1 MLLVEILSFYLLQIL
16 WTQYAGNIV
25 QHKASIRS
33 SMCVLFIL
41 ASTSASTLQLF
52 VTSVPSHVATDS
64 SHMSRLKNAIE
75 CSLYRVLFQYSFK
88 QIDSCLKS
96 CS

>member
-25 QHKASIRS
+25 QYKAIIRS
-33 SMCVLFIL
+33 SICVLFIL
-41 ASTSASTLQLF
+41 ASTSASTLQL
-52 VTSVPSHVATDS
+52 VTSAPSRVATDS
-64 SHMSRLKNAIE
+64 SHMSRRNNAIE
-75 CSLYRVLFQYSFK
+75 CSLYRVVFQYTFK